1 MKRNDFVNL
10 LEDTGMNQ
18 KKLEKIAFDSGFIV
32 RKRLITASDLL
43 YSFCMETADGIASYN
58 DIAAHIDSK
67 CGVSVS
73 RQAIWKKATDP
84 CLTYFKTI
92 LEHLILSKTKNMDIV
107 RLKYRSSYK
116 RILVQDST
124 IIKLPPR
131 LFEMFSGVSNG
142 FSKVCNARIQGIYDI
157 LNEKFIKFSIDPYSK
172 NDLEAAPEIE
182 LKKGDLSLRDRG
194 YLINDEIQRHFDTDA
209 HCVYRHKFGTLI
221 LDEFTEEPI
230 NLLEKLKKENFIDMS
245 IKLNNKRK
253 TIARIVAQPV
263 SDKIANERRR
273 KAKQEKKL
281 LPQKNIWNCFHGL
294 YLLPLFLKKNPAMTI
309 YSICIA

>member
-1 MKRNDFVNL
+1 MNKNDFVNL
-10 LEDTGMNQ
+10 LEDTGIDQ
-18 KKLEKIAFDSGFIV
+18 KRLEKIAFDSGFIV

-43 YSFCMETADGIASYN
+43 YSFCMESADGIVSYN
-58 DIAAHIDSK
+58 DIAAHIDAE

-73 RQAIWKKATDP
+73 RQAIWKKATEP
-84 CLTYFKTI
+84 CLVYFKTI
-92 LEHLILSKTKNMDIV
+92 LEHLILSKTKNMDAV
-107 RLKYRSSYK
+107 HLKSHSPFK

-124 IIKLPPR
+124 IIKLPSR

-157 LNEKFIKFSIDPYSK
+157 LNEKFIEFSIDPYSK

-182 LKKGDLSLRDRG
+182 LKEGDLSLRDRG
-194 YLINDEIQRHFDTDA
+194 YLINDEVQRHFNTDA
-209 HCVYRHKFGTLI
+209 HCIYRYKFGSLI
-221 LDEFTEEPI
+221 LDELTEEPI
-230 NLLEKLKKENFIDMS
+230 KLLEKLKNENFIDMN

-253 TIARIVAQPV
+253 TVVRIVAQPV

-281 LPQKNIWNCFHGL
+281 HPQKNIWKCFHGL
-294 YLLPLFLKKNPAMTI
+294 YLLPLSPRKNPAMTI